1 MEAAP
6 GKPVF
11 SLQRMAA
18 ISQLQSAA
26 GVPAVVLTPSG
37 QQALE
42 LATRLIV
49 AHTAAT
55 AWNCSA
61 VPGGRVVLGR
71 QDVSAALVTEPSLGF
86 AVECVPCADLVCR
99 GMCDT

>member
-6 GKPVF
+6 SKPVF

-26 GVPAVVLTPSG
+26 GAPAVVLTLSG

-55 AWNCSA
+55 AWNCST
-61 VPGGRVVLGR
+61 VPSGRVVLGR
-71 QDVSAALVTEPSLGF
+71 QDVSAAIVTEPSLGF
-86 AVECVPCADLVCR
+86 AVECAPCADLVCP
-99 GMCDT
+99 GVGDT